1 VVVAAKLIGVAST
14 RNDLQT
20 GDVIYSVNRALIK
33 SVAQLNEA
41 LNKIK
46 SGSTLV
52 LQIERR
58 GQVMY
63 QAFEL
68 E

>member
-1 VVVAAKLIGVAST
+1 VAAKLIGVAAT

-20 GDVIYSVNRALIK
+20 GDVIYSVNRAMIK
-33 SVAQLNEA
+33 DVTELNAA
-41 LNKIK
+41 LNQIK
-46 SGSTLV
+46 SGGPLL